1 MMARQYVGVAFPATI
16 LVFLSICMQHGCAR
30 REPYA
35 EPVIRDTHTPVDQI
49 LIISI
54 DAMRPDHLSCY
65 GYDRPTTPAIDSI
78 ARDGVLFTRAYT
90 QANWTKPAIASL
102 FTGLYQRHH
111 GITVGST
118 LIEPDGTVHKG
129 LEPYPLPAG
138 LPVIAE
144 TFSASGFRT
153 AGYVENSHIVS
164 AQGFARGF
172 EEYERSKPATR
183 AIQEWLED
191 LGPDDRAFGFIHLI
205 GPHDP
210 YDRSD
215 RPKYEHYRQRFPSV
229 ESEIDFTN
237 LDYKKRKDLTDND
250 IQAARAAYDTELS
263 YFDGEFVA
271 PLLDWLRQTGR
282 YDRFLIV
289 VTSDHGEELYDHQG
303 WAHGHSLFEEVTRV
317 PLIIKPP
324 KELQISD
331 GASELKVDEIVELI
345 DLYPTLADL
354 AGLDAPE
361 NLDGKSVVS
370 LLRGERP
377 VDPRAFAI
385 SEYGRSFASHLIAA
399 TVVQGANK
407 LIERYDVPY
416 GPKVSG
422 FGRHAESLSY
432 QLTGMEERPL
442 EGTLAG
448 ETTARLKAVLHEAVG
463 VDNAVV
469 PHDQHEISLSDEE
482 VEHLKALGYLEEL
495 P

>member
-1 MMARQYVGVAFPATI
+1 MTRLRVGAAFPATI
-16 LVFLSICMQHGCAR
+16 LLFCSICIQLGCAR
-30 REPYA
+30 SEPFA
-35 EPVIRDTHTPVDQI
+35 SPVIRDTHPPVDQI

-65 GYDRPTTPAIDSI
+65 GYDRPTTPAIDSV
-78 ARDGVLFTRAYT
+78 ARDGIRFTRAYT

-102 FTGLYQRHH
+102 FTGLYQRNH
-111 GITVGST
+111 GVTVGST

-129 LEPYPLPAG
+129 LKTYPLPPG

-153 AGYVENSHIVS
+153 AGFVENSHIVS

-172 EEYERSKPATR
+172 EEYERTKPATR
-183 AIQEWLED
+183 AIQKWLEG

-215 RPKYEHYRQRFPSV
+215 LEKYAHYRQRFPRV
-229 ESEIDFTN
+229 DSEIDFTN
-237 LDYKKRKDLTDND
+237 LDYKKRKDLTEND
-250 IQAARAAYDTELS
+250 ILAARTAYDTELS

-317 PLIIKPP
+317 PLIIKLP
-324 KELQISD
+324 KSLQISD
-331 GASELKVDEIVELI
+331 RASELKADEIVELI

-354 AGLDAPE
+354 AGLEGPK
-361 NLDGKSVVS
+361 NIDGRSLVS

-377 VDPRAFAI
+377 VDSMAFAI
-385 SEYGRSFASHLIAA
+385 SEYGRSFASHVVAA
-399 TVVQGANK
+399 AIVQGANK

-422 FGRHAESLSY
+422 FGRHAASRSY
-432 QLTGMEERPL
+432 QLIGMEERPL
-442 EGTLAG
+442 SGVSAE
-448 ETTARLKAVLHEAVG
+448 ETTARLKALLDEAVG
-463 VDNAVV
+463 GDNAVV
-469 PHDQHEISLSDEE
+469 PYGQLGISLSDEE
-482 VEHLKALGYLEEL
+482 VEHLKALGYLEESQ
-495 P
+495 

>member
-1 MMARQYVGVAFPATI
+1 MARKCVGEGFPATI
-16 LVFLSICMQHGCAR
+16 LLFCLVCIQQGCAR
-30 REPYA
+30 PEPFA
-35 EPVIRDTHTPVDQI
+35 APVIRDIHARVDQI

-78 ARDGVLFTRAYT
+78 ARDGIRFTRAYT

-111 GITVGST
+111 GVTVGST
-118 LIEPDGTVHKG
+118 LIEPDGSVQKG
-129 LEPYPLPAG
+129 VKTYPLPEG
-138 LPVIAE
+138 LPVISE
-144 TFSASGFRT
+144 TFSASGFRA
-153 AGYVENSHIVS
+153 AGYVENSHIVP

-172 EEYERSKPATR
+172 EHYERSKPATR
-183 AIQEWLED
+183 AIQKWLEG
-191 LGPDDRAFGFIHLI
+191 LEPDERAFGFIHLI

-210 YDRSD
+210 YDRAD
-215 RPKYEHYRQRFPSV
+215 RKKYVQYRQQFPTV
-229 ESEIDFTN
+229 ESEIDFTK
-237 LDYKKRKDLTDND
+237 LDYKKRKDLTDKD
-250 IQAARAAYDTELS
+250 IQAARTAYDTELS

-271 PLLDWLRQTGR
+271 PLLAWLRQTDR

-324 KELQISD
+324 KNLQISD
-331 GASELKVDEIVELI
+331 PSSELKVDEIVELI
-345 DLYPTLADL
+345 DIYPTLADL
-354 AGLDAPE
+354 AGLDAP
-361 NLDGKSVVS
+361 NNIDGKSIVS

-377 VDPRAFAI
+377 VDPMAFAI
-385 SEYGRSFASHLIAA
+385 SEYGRSFASHLLAA
-399 TVVQGANK
+399 AIVQGANK

-422 FGRHAESLSY
+422 FGRHAESRSY
-432 QLTGMEERPL
+432 QLIGMEERAL
-442 EGTLAG
+442 MEISAA

-469 PHDQHEISLSDEE
+469 PHDQHTIFLSDEE
-482 VEHLKALGYLEEL
+482 VEHLKALGYLEES